1 MTYSKKWSN
10 IGIYWYTKLNK
21 LGGLMH
27 LDKQHPRPV
36 YLQLKELLQ
45 NQIEHGVYVSHQK
58 LPSERDL
65 CQHYDLSRMTARR
78 ALQGLIAD
86 GLAYTRVGK
95 GTFVSHR
102 SKSVKK
108 EVATQPNID
117 DAQIKKDGLI
127 HSRLGQKL
135 LNALNTFNCIDADQ
149 TISEILAKHSLETV
163 AVRLFPELINFSEK
177 KWASGSINLLT
188 HNYVIVTIRSQLI
201 AMMNAATMAKRGPM
215 ALLACAPEDLHE
227 IGLISLALSLRRR
240 GLSIIYLGPM
250 TTANDFQHAVEVAK
264 PQVICVSAATDQGVE
279 NLYQLGQQYFVLPR
293 HDLRSKKQIFTFGG
307 VAFTRNPA
315 LASKMPGLFL
325 GHTIE
330 QAITNVEALI

>member
-1 MTYSKKWSN
+1 
-10 IGIYWYTKLNK
+10 
-21 LGGLMH
+21 MH
-27 LDKQHPRPV
+27 LDKQHPQPV

-78 ALQGLIAD
+78 ALQELIAD

-102 SKSVKK
+102 TKSGTK
-108 EVATQPNID
+108 EIPTQPGLG
-117 DAQIKKDGLI
+117 DALLKKDGLI
-127 HSRLGQKL
+127 HSLLCQKL

-177 KWASGSINLLT
+177 KWVNGSINLLT

-201 AMMNAATMAKRGPM
+201 AMMNAATTAKRGPM

-240 GLSIIYLGPM
+240 GLSIIYLGSI
-250 TTANDFQHAVEVAK
+250 TTVNDFQHAVEMAK
-264 PQVICVSAATDQGVE
+264 PEVICISAATDQGVE
-279 NLYQLGQQYFVLPR
+279 NLNQLGQQYLGPGR
-293 HDLRSKKQIFTFGG
+293 RDLRPKKQIFTFGG

-315 LASKMPGLFL
+315 LASKMPGLYL
-325 GHTIE
+325 GSTIE
-330 QAITNVEALI
+330 EAVTQVQALIYS

>member
-1 MTYSKKWSN
+1 
-10 IGIYWYTKLNK
+10 
-21 LGGLMH
+21 MH
-27 LDKQHPRPV
+27 LDKQHPQPV

-78 ALQGLIAD
+78 ALQELIAD

-95 GTFVSHR
+95 GTFVSHQ
-102 SKSVKK
+102 KK
-108 EVATQPNID
+108 PFTKAVETQPD
-117 DAQIKKDGLI
+117 LDKAQLKKDGVI
-127 HSRLGQKL
+127 HSHLCQRL

-177 KWASGSINLLT
+177 KWVNGSINLLT

-201 AMMNAATMAKRGPM
+201 AMMNAATTGKRGPM

-240 GLSIIYLGPM
+240 GLSIIYLGPI
-250 TTANDFQHAVEVAK
+250 TTVSDFEHAVDMAK
-264 PQVICVSAATDQGVE
+264 PEVICVSAATDQGSE
-279 NLYQLGQQYFVLPR
+279 NLYQLGQQYFGSSR
-293 HDLRSKKQIFTFGG
+293 RDLGSKKQVFTFGG
-307 VAFTRNPA
+307 VAFTQNPA
-315 LASKMPGLFL
+315 LASKMPGLYL

-330 QAITNVEALI
+330 EAVTQVQALVYSSK

>member
-1 MTYSKKWSN
+1 
-10 IGIYWYTKLNK
+10 
-21 LGGLMH
+21 MH
-27 LDKQHPRPV
+27 LDKQHPQPV

-78 ALQGLIAD
+78 ALQELIAD

-102 SKSVKK
+102 TKPATK
-108 EVATQPNID
+108 EVAREPNLD
-117 DAQIKKDGLI
+117 DAPLKKDGFI
-127 HSRLGQKL
+127 HSRLCQKL
-135 LNALNTFNCIDADQ
+135 LNALNTFNCIDTDQ

-163 AVRLFPELINFSEK
+163 AVRLFPELINLSEK
-177 KWASGSINLLT
+177 KWINGSVNLIT

-201 AMMNAATMAKRGPM
+201 AMMHAATMAKRGPTV
-215 ALLACAPEDLHE
+215 LLACAPEDLHE

-240 GLSIIYLGPM
+240 GLSIVYLGPI
-250 TTANDFQHAVEVAK
+250 TTVNDFQHAIETAK

-279 NLYQLGQQYFVLPR
+279 NLYQLGQQYLVPIKGN
-293 HDLRSKKQIFTFGG
+293 LRAKTQIFTFGG
-307 VAFTRNPA
+307 VAFTQNPT
-315 LASKMPGLFL
+315 LASKIPGLYL

-330 QAITNVEALI
+330 EAITQVQTLIRASK